1 MELTACLGAGVGDR
15 SAQGCVPPIM
25 WTRIRWRFQRADG
38 QMRARFW
45 LSLGLVLLVVI
56 GFVWQSWAP
65 A

>member
-1 MELTACLGAGVGDR
+1 
-15 SAQGCVPPIM
+15 M
-25 WTRIRWRFQRADG
+25 WSRFQLLFQRADG

-56 GFVWQSWAP
+56 GFVWQSWQP